1 MIHVDIKTAISMTGL
16 SRTSI
21 YKLISL
27 GDLTPHRILRRTYI
41 TRESLNLLLGVDGN

>member
-1 MIHVDIKTAISMTGL
+1 MTHLDIKTTIDMTGL

-27 GDLTPHRILRRTYI
+27 GKLTPHRILRRTYI
-41 TRESLNLLLGVDGN
+41 TRKSLNLLLGVDSN